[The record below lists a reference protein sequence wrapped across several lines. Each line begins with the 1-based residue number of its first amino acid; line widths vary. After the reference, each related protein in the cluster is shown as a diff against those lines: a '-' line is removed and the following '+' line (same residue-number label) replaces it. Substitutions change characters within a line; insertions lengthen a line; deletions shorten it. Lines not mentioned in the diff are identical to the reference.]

1 MNEETILEEL
11 LALLDANGV
20 AIRRDALG
28 GGGGGLCTVKGQRL
42 FFLDTQAPLAES
54 AAVCAKAVAEVIDID
69 GVYIRPLI
77 RQCIEQHSNTQYR
90 STNNDS

>member
-11 LALLDANGV
+11 LALLEANGV
-20 AIRRDALG
+20 EIRRDALG

-54 AAVCAKAVAEVIDID
+54 GAVCAKAVADVVDID
-69 GVYIRPLI
+69 GIYMRPLV
-77 RQCIEQHSNTQYR
+77 RQFIEQHSNTQYR
-90 STNNDS
+90 STNDDS